1 MAIAAATKRKF
12 EPAEKVEVWPLSD
25 ITPYERNPRTHP
37 KHQIELL
44 ARLMAEH
51 GVDQPIV
58 VDEKGIIIKGH
69 GRLLAAKFGG
79 MSTFPVV
86 VKKGLTEN
94 QKRAERMADNQVAL
108 LAGWDTELMR
118 LEVGEL
124 RMANYDMSML
134 GFDNDQLAE
143 FSDLLP
149 RLPDADRGALLALV
163 DITMDDPKHVVE
175 IGDHY
180 ILAKRHHLVVDSVI
194 SGWKT
199 WAPLLKGD
207 SLFCPYPGVFV
218 PFSARA
224 DKNDLV
230 MVQPDKYIAGHI
242 LDRYAEVKG
251 EKMVTKS

>member
-1 MAIAAATKRKF
+1 MATAAAKSRKF

-25 ITPYERNPRTHP
+25 IVPYERNPRTHP

-58 VDEKGIIIKGH
+58 VDENGIIIKGH

-86 VKKGLTEN
+86 VKKGLSEN

-124 RMANYDMSML
+124 RLGGYDMSLL

-149 RLPDADRGALLALV
+149 RLPDADRGALLELV
-163 DITMDDPKHVVE
+163 DITMEDPTHVVE

-180 ILAKRHHLVVDSVI
+180 ILGKRHHLIIDSVI
-194 SGWKT
+194 TGWKT
-199 WAPLLKGD
+199 WAPLLKD
-207 SLFCPYPGVFV
+207 EALFCPYPGVFV

-224 DKNDLV
+224 EKNPLV

-251 EKMVTKS
+251 EKMIAKS